1 MGIDRMDKA
10 YLMESIEEEKNSRGF
25 TCLNVLNM
33 MNEIKCVD
41 PLLDYVRFFTEDI
54 CRYGRNYFVFHF
66 NLKGKRRV
74 GCYFTHKTMWENM
87 QRMRVRYERIMGK
100 QIIKNSSI
108 QMNSP
113 TSFTVYDTQELASK
127 VFEFMKM
134 VDTNYTAKVIGY
146 MPNGEKFNIDE
157 LARVIWNNPQTRE
170 TMDMFEFYAELKRL
184 RENKEVLNKLEE
196 VN

>member
-1 MGIDRMDKA
+1 MGINKMDKN
-10 YLMESIEEEKNSRGF
+10 YLKESIESEKNNEGF

-33 MNEIKCVD
+33 MNEIKMVD
-41 PLLDYVRFFTEDI
+41 PLLEHVRFFTEDV
-54 CRYGRNYFVFHF
+54 CRYGKNYFVFHF

-87 QRMRVRYERIMGK
+87 QRMRVRYENIMGK
-100 QIIKNSSI
+100 QIVEGSPI

-113 TSFTVYDTQELASK
+113 TSFTIYDTQTLANK
-127 VFEFMKM
+127 VFDFMKM
-134 VDTNYTAKVIGY
+134 VDVNYTGRVIGY
-146 MPNGEKFNIDE
+146 MPNGESFNIDE
-157 LARVIWNNPQTRE
+157 LAKIIWDNPQTSE

-196 VN
+196 VS

>member
-1 MGIDRMDKA
+1 MGINRMNKS
-10 YLMESIEEEKNSRGF
+10 YLMESIQEEKNSGGF
-25 TCLNVLNM
+25 TCLNILNM

-41 PLLDYVRFFTEDI
+41 PLLEHVRFFTEDI
-54 CRYGRNYFVFHF
+54 CRSGKNYFVFHF

-100 QIIKNSSI
+100 QIIEGSPI

-113 TSFTVYDTQELASK
+113 TSFTIYDTQFGAKK
-127 VFEFMKM
+127 VFDFMKM
-134 VDTNYTAKVIGY
+134 VDINYTGKVFGY
-146 MPNGEKFNIDE
+146 MPDGEKFNIDE
-157 LARVIWNNPQTRE
+157 LAKIIWDNPQTSE
-170 TMDMFEFYAELKRL
+170 NMDMFEFYAELKRL
-184 RENKEVLNKLEE
+184 RENKAVLNKLEE